1 MPRPKMPMAPRLSKR
16 LLPVRI
22 SPLFS
27 ICPVFSTAS
36 PIGGAVALTQPGAIC
51 VFWAFASYSLHMAP
65 LERPPHAVE
74 WTGDVIVRSRDA
86 DREGGEGAAMKI
98 AASRRPMAGEPAAD
112 TPEWDPVYHGSNLM
126 PPANPTAESTGL
138 SPGSADLLSMTSPA
152 FASTP
157 RVAGRRP
164 ETDDDEPTYELATNV
179 RPREMGGL
187 DTTPEYLSPAAQ
199 QQLSADDTRGLQ
211 LPDDHPQVRISWV
224 DAEAATLPPVT
235 AATASPPLE
244 LAEAVQAAMV
254 IQRWIKRWQARRV
267 FAQRQAAI
275 SSHFNSAAS
284 LDAAHGDA
292 IARLAANEA
301 FPEGLFELTN
311 SSFFAHCGSRG
322 QKDAQFKQIGEGLGR
337 SNHVTKV
344 CAQSILPH
352 PTISPCVTGVDR

>member
-1 MPRPKMPMAPRLSKR
+1 
-16 LLPVRI
+16 
-22 SPLFS
+22 
-27 ICPVFSTAS
+27 
-36 PIGGAVALTQPGAIC
+36 
-51 VFWAFASYSLHMAP
+51 
-65 LERPPHAVE
+65 
-74 WTGDVIVRSRDA
+74 
-86 DREGGEGAAMKI
+86 MKI

-301 FPEGLFELTN
+301 FPGGLFELTN